1 MRRDPE
7 NESEAG
13 AGSDPFWRW
22 PASVFDLFDLFESS
36 EDRAYGALVRSLA
49 RQLAEEEGTALEM
62 DTTARRPM
70 GDVLESERA
79 TAADI
84 QEEARRRLGT
94 FRTALEDAYRRS
106 GGDPKREVGFDAA
119 DPQQDAAVD
128 TLIQYL
134 VRTGLAEVR
143 TDEPQP
149 GHYLYALTVDWD
161 RLRQVSEAAGHAL
174 PLGQS

>member
-36 EDRAYGALVRSLA
+36 EDRAYGAL
-49 RQLAEEEGTALEM
+49 
-62 DTTARRPM
+62 
-70 GDVLESERA
+70 A
-79 TAADI
+79 TEADI
-84 QEEARRRLGT
+84 QEEAKRRLGT

-149 GHYLYALTVDWD
+149 GHYVYALTVDWD
-161 RLRQVSEAAGHAL
+161 RLRQVAEAAGHAL
-174 PLGQS
+174 PLGPG